1 MNASNTK
8 YPKETLTPIAQR
20 LVIFF
25 TKFLQIVVTIFINVL
40 FYFEKYSSFKTL
52 FLEITVFHQ
61 GTDGVSFDAIG
72 IETEEYDVYNC
83 IFPQPKFLDGDMWET
98 TTECSG
104 N

>member
-1 MNASNTK
+1 MTD
-8 YPKETLTPIAQR
+8 
-20 LVIFF
+20 
-25 TKFLQIVVTIFINVL
+25 
-40 FYFEKYSSFKTL
+40 FKTL
-52 FLEITVFHQ
+52 SLIEITVFHQ

-83 IFPQPKFLDGDMWET
+83 VFTQPKFLDGDMWET

>member
-1 MNASNTK
+1 M
-8 YPKETLTPIAQR
+8 Y
-20 LVIFF
+20 
-25 TKFLQIVVTIFINVL
+25 
-40 FYFEKYSSFKTL
+40 

-83 IFPQPKFLDGDMWET
+83 WFPQPKFLDGDMWEST
-98 TTECSG
+98 TQCSG